1 LYAELIEAMKFADVK
16 NDIAFR
22 KIFGNENKKEVLIS
36 FLNAV
41 LDFEGKHTI
50 TKVTII
56 NPYQLPKFRDGK
68 ATIIDVKAKDQS
80 GREFIVEMQVADAL
94 GFSKR
99 VLYYTSQGYVSQID
113 RGEFYDKLN
122 PTIFI
127 GILDFNLS
135 QNPKY
140 ISRHRILDV
149 ETGERIMEDMEFNF
163 IELPK
168 FRIERKD
175 LKTLVEKWVFF
186 IKEAEN
192 LEVIPEGMDDP
203 GLQAAYEEANI
214 QTWSPEELEA
224 YDYAGLRET
233 EDRLRLEKA
242 KEIASAIAIKDNQIK
257 IASQMKQDKIDK
269 EIIKKY
275 TELTDEEID
284 EI

>member
-1 LYAELIEAMKFADVK
+1 MKFVDVK

-22 KIFGNENKKEVLIS
+22 KIFGNEKKKEVLIS

-41 LDFEGKHTI
+41 LDFENKHKI
-50 TKVTII
+50 TDVTII

-68 ATIIDVKAKDQS
+68 ATIIDVKARDQS
-80 GREFIVEMQVADAL
+80 GREFIVEMQVADAV

-99 VLYYTSQGYVSQID
+99 VLYYTSQGYISQIE

-127 GILDFNLS
+127 GILDFSISKN
-135 QNPKY
+135 QKY
-140 ISRHRILDV
+140 LSRHRILDV

-168 FRIERKD
+168 FNIGRKD

-186 IKEAEN
+186 IKEAET
-192 LEVIPEGMDDP
+192 LEVFPDEIEDA
-203 GLQAAYEEANI
+203 GLRSAFEQANI
-214 QTWSPEELEA
+214 QTWSQEELDA

-233 EDRLRLEKA
+233 EDKLRLEKA
-242 KEIASAIAIKDNQIK
+242 KADAIKDNQIK
-257 IASQMKQDKIDK
+257 IAKQMKSKGMDTIMIS
-269 EIIKKY
+269 EI
-275 TELTDEEID
+275 TGLTMD
-284 EI
+284 EINDI

>member
-1 LYAELIEAMKFADVK
+1 MKFADVK

-22 KIFGNENKKEVLIS
+22 KIFGNQNKKEVLIS

-41 LDFEGKHTI
+41 LDFEEKHKI
-50 TKVTII
+50 TDVTVL

-68 ATIIDVKAKDQS
+68 ATIIDVKAIDQS

-113 RGEFYDKLN
+113 RGEFYDRLN

-127 GILDFNLS
+127 GILDFAIS
-135 QNPKY
+135 KNPKH
-140 ISRHRILDV
+140 ICRHRILDV
-149 ETGERIMEDMEFNF
+149 ETGEQIMEDMEFNF

-168 FRIERKD
+168 FNVARKD
-175 LKTLVEKWVFF
+175 LKTLVEKWIFF
-186 IKEAEN
+186 IKEAET
-192 LEVIPEGMDDP
+192 LEVIPEEIDDA
-203 GLQAAYEEANI
+203 GLRSAFEQANI
-214 QTWSPEELEA
+214 QTWSQEEIDA
-224 YDYAGLRET
+224 YDYAGLRDT

-242 KEIASAIAIKDNQIK
+242 KADARKEEQRKMAQ
-257 IASQMKQDKIDK
+257 QMKQDNIDK
-269 EIIKKY
+269 EVIKKY
-275 TELTDEEID
+275 TGLSDEEID